1 LIPITIVY
9 AILIFVLLIFVHELG
24 HFLAAKACGVQVNE
38 FAIGLGP
45 AIFKKQL
52 GETTYAIR
60 ALPFGGQCVMEG
72 EDDDSPNPRA
82 FNRAAKWKRF
92 LILIAGVTMNFLMGL
107 MIFLCL
113 YAPVEQR
120 AVPVVEELMEKFTGG
135 GEYGLQEGDTLLEI
149 DGYNIY
155 VSSDLNMALGRG
167 DDSLYEIEII
177 RNGDRMTLHDVRIE
191 PQPYELDGETVY
203 YYGFYMQ
210 QVPATPGLVLKVT
223 AGSSINMV
231 RLVIDSL
238 RMLFVGE
245 ANVTDLSGPVGIS
258 AMMSQTARQDM
269 SSFWY
274 LAALIAINL
283 SVMNLLPIPALDG
296 ARILFVLYEI
306 IAHRRANPKVEGYIH
321 GIGLLV
327 MLGLIVFVTFNDI
340 WRLITGSAFGG

>member
-1 LIPITIVY
+1 MIPITIVY

-107 MIFLCL
+107 VIFLCL

-135 GEYGLQEGDTLLEI
+135 GESGIQEGDRILQV
-149 DGYNIY
+149 DGYRIFFTKDISMAFARSEDY
-155 VSSDLNMALGRG
+155 DFDVVVRRDGKRIELSDV
-167 DDSLYEIEII
+167 
-177 RNGDRMTLHDVRIE
+177 HIE
-191 PQPYELDGETVY
+191 PQEYIENGKPVMY
-203 YYGFYMQ
+203 Y
-210 QVPATPGLVLKVT
+210 
-223 AGSSINMV
+223 
-231 RLVIDSL
+231 
-238 RMLFVGE
+238 
-245 ANVTDLSGPVGIS
+245 
-258 AMMSQTARQDM
+258 
-269 SSFWY
+269 
-274 LAALIAINL
+274 
-283 SVMNLLPIPALDG
+283 
-296 ARILFVLYEI
+296 
-306 IAHRRANPKVEGYIH
+306 
-321 GIGLLV
+321 
-327 MLGLIVFVTFNDI
+327 
-340 WRLITGSAFGG
+340 